1 MVTNVGN
8 QTKFIDAIKEL
19 IELDYDAVD
28 TYKLAIEKLKNLE
41 YKDKF
46 YEFKG
51 DQRWSP
57 SVGPDCSIIKV

>member
-41 YKDKF
+41 F
-46 YEFKG
+46 LLQF
-51 DQRWSP
+51 
-57 SVGPDCSIIKV
+57 